1 MPLTNPLTFF
11 CQVELWRK
19 FINFEKSNPLRSEDT
34 GLVSRRVMFSTE
46 QCILVLT
53 HHPAVWHQAAQYL
66 DQTAK
71 LLTEKAV
78 RIITIKPFNLFC
90 FRSIYKCNCDNGN
103 CRDTVIGFKFNCS
116 TNGYDN
122 KLISNN
128 ILYQRIFNCCLILVI

>member
-1 MPLTNPLTFF
+1 
-11 CQVELWRK
+11 
-19 FINFEKSNPLRSEDT
+19 
-34 GLVSRRVMFSTE
+34 MFSTE

-78 RIITIKPFNLFC
+78 RIKTIEQFKFFC
-90 FRSIYKCNCDNGN
+90 FRSIYKCYCDNGN
-103 CRDTVIGFKFNCS
+103 CRGTVICFKFNCS

-128 ILYQRIFNCCLILVI
+128 FINESSIVVSF

>member
-1 MPLTNPLTFF
+1 
-11 CQVELWRK
+11 
-19 FINFEKSNPLRSEDT
+19 
-34 GLVSRRVMFSTE
+34 MFSTE

-78 RIITIKPFNLFC
+78 RIITIKQFNFFC
-90 FRSIYKCNCDNGN
+90 FRSIDKCYCDNGN
-103 CRDTVIGFKFNCS
+103 CMGNCDMLKFNCS

-128 ILYQRIFNCCLILVI
+128 LINESSIVVSF